1 MENANTLAE
10 KSYQN
15 IIIYYFS
22 GTGNSKQVAK
32 WISEFAVARSIDCK
46 LFDISKTDVLQL
58 EPLDSNALIIIISP
72 IHGFNYPKITLDF
85 IRRFP
90 SGKNKVVLMNTRA
103 GMKIGSFVTPGLT
116 GIAFILSS
124 LLLKRKGYKIVGQ
137 IPFDM
142 PSNWIS
148 IHPALNERTV
158 KFIHQKNFDRVKK
171 HSDKIFDGKKDFLAL
186 RDIIQDLLI
195 APVSLGYYLVGRYAF
210 AKTFYASYKC
220 DNCDI
225 CIKQCPVKAIEKINN
240 RPYWTFN
247 CESCMKCM
255 NSCPKRAIETAHG
268 LFIVTIFTISTLS
281 SLILTPLLPENL
293 FNDLIRFII
302 VNSVFLVFLWI
313 LYKAQHLIIGK
324 KFIGKLISLTSLT
337 YYRFWGRYKSIPDY
351 KWKN

>member
-1 MENANTLAE
+1 MSTFSEIL
-10 KSYQN
+10 
-15 IIIYYFS
+15 IFYFS

-32 WISEFAVARSIDCK
+32 WISEFALARSIDCK
-46 LFDISKTDVLQL
+46 LFDISKTDISQL

-72 IHGFNYPKITLDF
+72 VHGFNFPKITLDF
-85 IRRFP
+85 IAHFP
-90 SGKNKVVLMNTRA
+90 KGKNKLVLMNTRA
-103 GMKIGSFVTPGLT
+103 GMKIGPFITPGLT

-158 KFIHQKNFDRVKK
+158 KFIHQKNYDRVKK
-171 HSDKIFDGKKDFLAL
+171 HSDKIFAGKKDFPAL
-186 RDIIQDLLI
+186 RDLIQDILI
-195 APVSLGYYLVGRYAF
+195 APISLGYYLVGRYAF

-220 DNCDI
+220 DNCDV

-268 LFIVTIFTISTLS
+268 LFIITIFLISTLS
-281 SLILTPLLPENL
+281 SLILTPLLPEN
-293 FNDLIRFII
+293 FFYDSIRFII
-302 VNSVFLVFLWI
+302 VNSVFVVFLWI

-324 KFIGKLISLTSLT
+324 KFAGKMIVLTSLT
-337 YYRFWGRYKSIPDY
+337 YYKFWGRYKSIPDY
-351 KWKN
+351 KWKK

>member
-1 MENANTLAE
+1 MNAFHKILLF
-10 KSYQN
+10 
-15 IIIYYFS
+15 YFS
-22 GTGNSKQVAK
+22 GTGNSKQVAN
-32 WISEFAVARSIDCK
+32 WISEFALARSIDCK

-58 EPLDSNALIIIISP
+58 GPLDSNSLIIIISP
-72 IHGFNYPKITLDF
+72 VHGFNFPKITLDF
-85 IRRFP
+85 IAHFP
-90 SGKNKVVLMNTRA
+90 KGKNKLVLMNTRA
-103 GMKIGSFVTPGLT
+103 GMKIGSFITPGLT

-124 LLLKRKGYKIVGQ
+124 LFLKRKGYKIVGQ

-171 HSDKIFDGKKDFLAL
+171 HSDKIFAGKKDFLAF
-186 RDIIQDLLI
+186 RDLIQDILI
-195 APVSLGYYLVGRYAF
+195 APVSLAYFLIGRF
-210 AKTFYASYKC
+210 GLAKTFYASYKC

-268 LFIVTIFTISTLS
+268 LFVITIFLISTLS
-281 SLILTPLLPENL
+281 SLILTPLLPENF
-293 FNDLIRFII
+293 FNDSIRFII
-302 VNSVFLVFLWI
+302 VNSVFVVFLWI

-324 KFIGKLISLTSLT
+324 KFAGKMIAFTSLT
-337 YYRFWGRYKSIPDY
+337 YYKFWGRYKSIPDY
-351 KWKN
+351 KWKK

>member
-1 MENANTLAE
+1 MNAFHKILMF
-10 KSYQN
+10 
-15 IIIYYFS
+15 YFS
-22 GTGNSKQVAK
+22 GTGNSKQVAN
-32 WISEFAVARSIDCK
+32 WISEFALARSIDYK
-46 LFDISKTDVLQL
+46 LFDISKTDISQL
-58 EPLDSNALIIIISP
+58 EPLDSNALILIISP
-72 IHGFNYPKITLDF
+72 VHGFNYPKITLDF

-103 GMKIGSFVTPGLT
+103 GMKIGSFITPGLT

-158 KFIHQKNFDRVKK
+158 KFIHQKNYDRVKK
-171 HSDKIFDGKKDFLAL
+171 HSDKIFAGKKDFLAL
-186 RDIIQDLLI
+186 RDLIQDILI
-195 APVSLGYYLVGRYAF
+195 APISLGYYLVGRYAF

-240 RPYWTFN
+240 RPYWTFD

-268 LFIVTIFTISTLS
+268 LFIITIFLISTLS
-281 SLILTPLLPENL
+281 SFILTPLLPESGI
-293 FNDLIRFII
+293 NDLLRFLI
-302 VNSVFLVFLWI
+302 VNSVLLAFLWI

-324 KFIGKLISLTSLT
+324 KFAGKMLAFTSLT
-337 YYRFWGRYKSIPDY
+337 YYKFWGRYKSIPDY
-351 KWKN
+351 KWKK

>member
-1 MENANTLAE
+1 MNTYSEIL
-10 KSYQN
+10 
-15 IIIYYFS
+15 IFYFS

-72 IHGFNYPKITLDF
+72 VHGFNFPKITLDF
-85 IRRFP
+85 IAHFP
-90 SGKNKVVLMNTRA
+90 KGKNKLVLMNTRA
-103 GMKIGSFVTPGLT
+103 GMKIGSFITPGLT

-171 HSDKIFDGKKDFLAL
+171 HSDKIFAGKKDFLAL
-186 RDIIQDLLI
+186 RDLIQDILI
-195 APVSLGYYLVGRYAF
+195 APISLGYYLVGRYAF

-268 LFIVTIFTISTLS
+268 LFIITIFFISTLS
-281 SLILTPLLPENL
+281 SLILTPLLPESGI
-293 FNDLIRFII
+293 NDLIRFII
-302 VNSVFLVFLWI
+302 VNSVLMAFLWI
-313 LYKAQHLIIGK
+313 LYKAQHLMIEK
-324 KFIGKLISLTSLT
+324 KFIGKVIVLTSLT
-337 YYRFWGRYKSIPDY
+337 YYKFWGRYKSIPDY
-351 KWKN
+351 KWKK

>member
-1 MENANTLAE
+1 MSTFSEILMF
-10 KSYQN
+10 
-15 IIIYYFS
+15 YFS

-32 WISEFAVARSIDCK
+32 WISEFAAARSIDCK
-46 LFDISKTDVLQL
+46 LFDISKTDISQL

-72 IHGFNYPKITLDF
+72 VHGFNFPKITLDF
-85 IRRFP
+85 IAHFP
-90 SGKNKVVLMNTRA
+90 KGKNKLVLMNTRA
-103 GMKIGSFVTPGLT
+103 GVKIGSFITPGLT

-158 KFIHQKNFDRVKK
+158 KFIHQKNYDRVKK
-171 HSDKIFDGKKDFLAL
+171 HSEKIFAGKKDFLAL
-186 RDIIQDLLI
+186 RDLIQDILI
-195 APVSLGYYLVGRYAF
+195 APISLGYYLVGRYAF

-220 DNCDI
+220 DNCDV

-268 LFIVTIFTISTLS
+268 LFIITIFLISTLS
-281 SLILTPLLPENL
+281 SLILTPLLPESGI
-293 FNDLIRFII
+293 NDLIRFLI
-302 VNSVFLVFLWI
+302 VNSALMAFLWI
-313 LYKAQHLIIGK
+313 LYKAQHLLIGK
-324 KFIGKLISLTSLT
+324 KFAGKMIAFTSLT
-337 YYRFWGRYKSIPDY
+337 YYKFWGRYKSIPDY
-351 KWKN
+351 KWKK

>member
-1 MENANTLAE
+1 M
-10 KSYQN
+10 N
-15 IIIYYFS
+15 IYSELVIFYFS

-32 WISEFAVARSIDCK
+32 WISEFAAARGMNCQ
-46 LFDISKTDVLQL
+46 LFDISKTDISEL
-58 EPLDSNALIIIISP
+58 ETLHSNVLIIIISP
-72 IHGFNYPKITLDF
+72 VHGFNYPKITLDF

-90 SGKNKVVLMNTRA
+90 KGKNKLVLMNTRA
-103 GMKIGSFVTPGLT
+103 GMKIGSFITPGLT

-158 KFIHQKNFDRVKK
+158 KFIHQKNYDRVKK
-171 HSDKIFDGKKDFLAL
+171 HSDKILAGKKDFLAL
-186 RDIIQDLLI
+186 RDLIQDILI
-195 APVSLGYYLVGRYAF
+195 APISLGYYLVGRYAF

-225 CIKQCPVKAIEKINN
+225 CIKQCPVNAIEKINN

-268 LFIVTIFTISTLS
+268 LFIITLFLISILS
-281 SLILTPLLPENL
+281 SLIITPLLPESGI
-293 FNDLIRFII
+293 NDLIRFLI
-302 VNSVFLVFLWI
+302 VNSVFVTFLWI

-324 KFIGKLISLTSLT
+324 KFVGKLIVVTSLT
-337 YYRFWGRYKSIPDY
+337 YYKFWGRYKSIPDY
-351 KWKN
+351 KWKK